1 MSFNPQCLAT
11 GIGSFPHDD
20 VARAC
25 DLIMETIPE
34 IPIWPQLP
42 HVDFREQMEPQ
53 FSEAFPNVVMDN
65 IKEKMFID
73 TSGEA
78 TTELEKF
85 YENYMSENFDYFK
98 ISPDFSR
105 GIYAMEK
112 ILAGNK
118 PSSIQF
124 LKSQVTGPVTF
135 GLATIEEKTR
145 AIYYNEIYR
154 DIVVKGITM
163 KARWLLD
170 RFKKLGYSQIC
181 FVDEPI
187 LTGFGS
193 STYVSVQRSDV
204 VSDLNEVV
212 EAIHADGGL
221 VGTHCCGNT
230 EWPIIMDAG
239 VDIISFDAY
248 EFGETIAYYAEQT
261 KSFLEKGGVLAWGI
275 VPTSEKIRGE
285 TSDSLIKRL
294 KEKVGH
300 LSSKGI
306 DKNLIWEKCLV
317 TPSCG
322 TGSLSIEH
330 SEKVFHTLSE
340 VSRSLRQ

>member
-1 MSFNPQCLAT
+1 MAFNPECLAT
-11 GIGSFPHDD
+11 AIGSMPHDD
-20 VARAC
+20 PSVAC
-25 DLIMETIPE
+25 DIILDTIPD

-42 HVDFREQMEPQ
+42 NTDFREEMEIQ
-53 FSEAFPNVVMDN
+53 YSEGFPGVVLDE
-65 IKEKMFID
+65 EKKRMYFETD
-73 TSGEA
+73 ADVTSDF
-78 TTELEKF
+78 EKF
-85 YENYMSENFDYFK
+85 YENFMSENFDYFK
-98 ISPDFSR
+98 ISPEFSR

-112 ILAGNK
+112 NLKETK
-118 PSSIQF
+118 PASIQF

-135 GLATIEEKTR
+135 GLATIDENKR
-145 AIYYNEIYR
+145 AIYYNDIYR
-154 DIVVKGITM
+154 DIVIKAITM

-170 RFKKLGYSQIC
+170 RFKSLGYPQIC

-239 VDIISFDAY
+239 VDIVSFDAY
-248 EFGETIAYYAEQT
+248 EFGETIAYYADQT

-275 VPTSEKIRGE
+275 VPTSEKIRDE
-285 TSDSLIKRL
+285 SADSLIKRL
-294 KEKVGH
+294 NEKVEY

-306 DKNLIWEKCLV
+306 DKNLIWEKCLL

-322 TGSLSIEH
+322 TGSLSIEY
-330 SEKVFHTLSE
+330 SEKVFYTLSE
-340 VSRSLRQ
+340 VSRELRK